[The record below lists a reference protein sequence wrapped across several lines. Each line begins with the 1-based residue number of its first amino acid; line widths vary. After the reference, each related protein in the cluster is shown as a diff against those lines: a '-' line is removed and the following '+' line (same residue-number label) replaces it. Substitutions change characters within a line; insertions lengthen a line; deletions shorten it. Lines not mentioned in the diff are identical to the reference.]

1 MAPPKPFDALR
12 QMITGCLITQLV
24 YVVAKLG
31 IADHL
36 AAGPRTASEL
46 AAAAEVHP
54 EALYRVL
61 RALASLGVFA
71 EDTAGRF
78 ALTPTA
84 APLQRDA
91 PDSLQGFA
99 LFWGETLW
107 PACGGL
113 LHSVRTG
120 QPAFEHLH
128 GMGVFEYLPQHP
140 QAAEIF
146 DRAMTNLTRSFA
158 PSVVAAYD
166 FGPIRTLVDV
176 GGGQGTLLAAVLKAH
191 PHMRGVLCDRPEVLA
206 SARRALAAE
215 GVLDRCELV
224 RGDFFT
230 AVPEGGDA
238 YMLKDILHDWDDRRA
253 IAILENCARAMK
265 PAAKLLIVERSLPG
279 PNAAAPAKLVDITML
294 AVTGGRERSQEE
306 YAELFGRAGL
316 RLARVVPT
324 ASEMVIFEGERA

>member
-1 MAPPKPFDALR
+1 MPAPKPFDALR
-12 QMITGCLITQLV
+12 QMITGCLVTQLV
-24 YVVAKLG
+24 YVAAKLG

-36 AAGPRTASEL
+36 AAGPRSASEL
-46 AAAAEVHP
+46 ATAAEVHP
-54 EALYRVL
+54 QALYRVL

-71 EDTAGRF
+71 EDRDGRF
-78 ALTPTA
+78 SLTPAA
-84 APLQRDA
+84 APLLRDA
-91 PDSLQGFA
+91 PDSLQAFA

-107 PACGGL
+107 PACGAL

-140 QAAEIF
+140 QAAEVF

-158 PSVVAAYD
+158 PSVVAAYQ
-166 FGPIRTLVDV
+166 FRSIGTLVDV
-176 GGGQGTLLAAVLKAH
+176 GGGQGTLLAAILKAN
-191 PHMRGVLCDRPEVLA
+191 PGMRGILCDRLEVLA
-206 SARRALAAE
+206 SARSALAAE

-224 RGDFFT
+224 RGDFFA

-238 YMLKDILHDWDDRRA
+238 YLLKDVLHDWDDSRA
-253 IAILENCARAMK
+253 VAILRNCARVME
-265 PAAKLLIVERSLPG
+265 PAGKLLIVERSLPG
-279 PNAAAPAKLVDITML
+279 ANAPAPAKLVDITML